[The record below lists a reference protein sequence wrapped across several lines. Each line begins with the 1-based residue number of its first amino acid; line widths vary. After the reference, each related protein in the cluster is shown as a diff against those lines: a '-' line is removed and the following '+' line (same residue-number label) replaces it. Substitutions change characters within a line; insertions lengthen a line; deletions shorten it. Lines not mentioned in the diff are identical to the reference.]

1 MTHSKNEENEIANE
15 NTHNGN
21 KNKFVVASSEG
32 EEGNDKERYHVI
44 EHIHP
49 REMEELTEEK
59 SKKGNKLQN
68 KKKEEKILLLV
79 EQQSISA

>member
-32 EEGNDKERYHVI
+32 EEGNDKERHHVI
-44 EHIHP
+44 
-49 REMEELTEEK
+49 
-59 SKKGNKLQN
+59 
-68 KKKEEKILLLV
+68 
-79 EQQSISA
+79 

>member
-32 EEGNDKERYHVI
+32 EEGNDKERHHVI
-44 EHIHP
+44 EQIHP

-68 KKKEEKILLLV
+68 QKRKEKILLLV
-79 EQQSISA
+79 VQQSISA